1 MGRCVL
7 LCDLSLLLLSLCV
20 DVLSVCAEGC
30 TQVTGVMAMMMTGRV
45 LLVCALCV
53 LWCGAADGDVG
64 GPVTLG
70 DPGGG
75 GQSPLV
81 NKGDGG
87 SGGSKAD
94 SSHESKSEPLVAAS
108 EEESPALLLDE
119 DEGGNPAEE
128 HLRREKEV
136 PKGNQEESQSPPQDA
151 SPTDGNP
158 EGALDFLPQERL
170 LDAPEKGVITNGGGG
185 GTANGGKDDTDQ
197 NAGLSPNNS
206 DPTALVEPE
215 VKQVLTPEPIKTK
228 LSPAMTASAEETNPT
243 ASTGSQ
249 HATETT
255 STTSPSH
262 SKTAPE
268 ASGKTSGNGTPNQQ
282 REETDQPD
290 STNNATTSHPAETPA
305 ASSTIG
311 SDGAQNKDD
320 KFDNG
325 AQRPHRKEPQDGL
338 EDRNTDDAPT
348 ASETEPKSAKTD
360 ITQKNATSKS
370 GDSDSSTAVSHAAS
384 PLLFLRVVVVVACA
398 AAVVA
403 V

>member
-1 MGRCVL
+1 
-7 LCDLSLLLLSLCV
+7 
-20 DVLSVCAEGC
+20 
-30 TQVTGVMAMMMTGRV
+30 MAMMMAGRV

-53 LWCGAADGDVG
+53 LWCGAAAVSVTDGDVG

-87 SGGSKAD
+87 TGGSKAD

-108 EEESPALLLDE
+108 GDESPALLLDE

-136 PKGNQEESQSPPQDA
+136 PKGKKEESQSPPQDA

-158 EGALDFLPQERL
+158 EEALDSLPQERL

-185 GTANGGKDDTDQ
+185 GTANGGKEDTDQ

-228 LSPAMTASAEETNPT
+228 LSPAMTVSAEETNPT

-249 HATETT
+249 NTTEKT

-268 ASGKTSGNGTPNQQ
+268 ASEKTSGNGTPNQQ

-290 STNNATTSHPAETPA
+290 SMNNAATSHPAETPA
-305 ASSTIG
+305 ASSTSG

-348 ASETEPKSAKTD
+348 ASETEPKSETD

-370 GDSDSSTAVSHAAS
+370 GDSGSTAISHTTS
-384 PLLFLRVVVVVACA
+384 PPLLLLVVVACA
-398 AAVVA
+398 AAAAAVA
-403 V
+403 A

>member
-1 MGRCVL
+1 M
-7 LCDLSLLLLSLCV
+7 
-20 DVLSVCAEGC
+20 AM
-30 TQVTGVMAMMMTGRV
+30 VMAGRV

-53 LWCGAADGDVG
+53 LWCGAAEVSVTDGDVVAG
-64 GPVTLG
+64 GPVALG
-70 DPGGG
+70 DPGVG

-87 SGGSKAD
+87 SGGSKGD
-94 SSHESKSEPLVAAS
+94 SSHESKSESLVAAS
-108 EEESPALLLDE
+108 GEESPALLLDE
-119 DEGGNPAEE
+119 DEGRNPAEE
-128 HLRREKEV
+128 HLRVEKEDS
-136 PKGNQEESQSPPQDA
+136 KGKQEESQSPPQGA
-151 SPTDGNP
+151 SPTEVNP
-158 EGALDFLPQERL
+158 EEALDSLPQERS

-185 GTANGGKDDTDQ
+185 GTANGVKDDTDQ

-215 VKQVLTPEPIKTK
+215 VKQVVTPQPITTGP
-228 LSPAMTASAEETNPT
+228 SPAMTVSAEETNPT
-243 ASTGSQ
+243 ASTGPQ

-262 SKTAPE
+262 SKKVPE
-268 ASGKTSGNGTPNQQ
+268 ATEKTSGNVEPNQQ

-290 STNNATTSHPAETPA
+290 SMNNGTTSHPAETA

-311 SDGAQNKDD
+311 SDGAQNKEG
-320 KFDNG
+320 KVDNG
-325 AQRPHRKEPQDGL
+325 IQRPDRKEPQDGL
-338 EDRNTDDAPT
+338 EDRNTDDAST

-370 GDSDSSTAVSHAAS
+370 GDSDGSTAVSHTTS
-384 PLLFLRVVVVVACA
+384 PLLLLVFACA

-403 V
+403 A